1 MPQDIRKEINNIIRE
16 SNASTNAER
25 IYLFGSYAYGN
36 PNEDSDI
43 DLCIVTTDNEIR
55 KIDIIRKIRKSI
67 SNVATMPVDLIVYY
81 KDEFIERAKLDC
93 TMEHKIAFEGISIY
107 EQ

>member
-1 MPQDIRKEINNIIRE
+1 MPEDIKVQIDNIVREIKD
-16 SNASTNAER
+16 STNTDR

-36 PNEDSDI
+36 PNEDSDLDI
-43 DLCIVTTDNEIR
+43 CVLTSDKNVR
-55 KIDIIRKIRKSI
+55 KIDMMRKIRKAI

-81 KDEFIERAKLDC
+81 NEEFQERAKLDC
-93 TMEHKIAFEGISIY
+93 TMEHKIALEGISIY